1 MGAFSSNAFAVAA
14 FSVAAFA
21 FDTGA
26 PPEPP
31 PTFASVGGGFGS
43 HFHED
48 IDLRRQAERARRK
61 KLENEAV
68 VMAIVQFV
76 LEQS

>member
-1 MGAFSSNAFAVAA
+1 MGAFSSSAFAVAA

-21 FDTGA
+21 FDTTT

-43 HFHED
+43 HFQED
-48 IDLRRQAERARRK
+48 VDRQAERARRK

-76 LEQS
+76 LELS

>member
-1 MGAFSSNAFAVAA
+1 MGAFSSSAFAVAA

-21 FDTGA
+21 FDTTT

-48 IDLRRQAERARRK
+48 VDRQAERARRK
-61 KLENEAV
+61 KMENEAV
-68 VMAIVQFV
+68 VMAIIQFV
-76 LEQS
+76 LEQSS